1 MARAKNIKYSHD
13 TFPSG
18 VGKEAVLVLEEKWYS
33 VQVK

>member
-1 MARAKNIKYSHD
+1 MARAKKYSHD

-33 VQVK
+33 VQLK